1 MDLLTTM
8 QFKGLLLTFRSDT
21 FVNTI
26 RIIKLYYIMLHV
38 ELMLLVA
45 NFVVDAIIR
54 YQLYY
59 H

>member
-1 MDLLTTM
+1 MTM

-54 YQLYY
+54 YQLSY